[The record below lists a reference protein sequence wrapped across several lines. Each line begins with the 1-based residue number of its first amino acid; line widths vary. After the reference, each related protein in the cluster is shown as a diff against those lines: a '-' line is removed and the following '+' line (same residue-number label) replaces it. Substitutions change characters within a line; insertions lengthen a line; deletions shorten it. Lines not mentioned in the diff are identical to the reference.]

1 MGLHS
6 RARCR
11 RTHNRT
17 PAHTLPTKRMTRH
30 FTTKSFLLVA
40 ALLVVAVSAAEA
52 ASGSRA
58 LLQVINIPLVGTV
71 DFQNVAPF
79 YGQIFSGLIP
89 SDALPFGTDSIRRPA
104 SRRVSSPASTA
115 SPGTPSSKDDEEA
128 ERVRGSVA
136 HARTH
141 ARTHACTYARM
152 RRER

>member
-1 MGLHS
+1 MGILAHAVDARTTARQHTHS
-6 RARCR
+6 QRPTPN
-11 RTHNRT
+11 THTR
-17 PAHTLPTKRMTRH
+17 PTKRMTRH

-89 SDALPFGTDSIRRPA
+89 SDALPFGTDFKIMKQ
-104 SRRVSSPASTA
+104 VDETA
-115 SPGTPSSKDDEEA
+115 FALRLDLA
-128 ERVRGSVA
+128 
-136 HARTH
+136 
-141 ARTHACTYARM
+141 
-152 RRER
+152 

>member
-1 MGLHS
+1 MGILAHAVDARKTARQHTHS
-6 RARCR
+6 QRPTPN
-11 RTHNRT
+11 THT
-17 PAHTLPTKRMTRH
+17 HPTKRMTRH

-89 SDALPFGTDSIRRPA
+89 SDALPFGTDSIA
-104 SRRVSSPASTA
+104 
-115 SPGTPSSKDDEEA
+115 EA
-128 ERVRGSVA
+128 GITQGLQSGLNSFAGHTLFEG
-136 HARTH
+136 
-141 ARTHACTYARM
+141 
-152 RRER
+152 